1 MALMFAVLSVGLTDS
16 TGKIPSVATQEI
28 AQEVPQVPAEAT
40 PIVTE
45 ETTREPTEEPEWTTF
60 EATEEAETWRTFT
73 ATAYIALCDTGC
85 SGYTATEYDVRN
97 TVEYEGRR
105 VIAVDPAVISLGTA
119 VEVRTADGSIIEAIA
134 WDTGGAIKGRKIDV
148 LMADIDDAWDF
159 GRQAVQIRI
168 LKETVINDGN

>member
-1 MALMFAVLSVGLTDS
+1 LDETGNRPTAALKTPTV
-16 TGKIPSVATQEI
+16 ITQEI
-28 AQEVPQVPAEAT
+28 TQEVPAEAT

-45 ETTREPTEEPEWTTF
+45 EPTQEPTEE
-60 EATEEAETWRTFT
+60 WRTFE

-85 SGYTATEYDVRN
+85 SGFTATEYDVRH

-105 VIAVDPAVISLGTA
+105 VIAVDPAVIPLSTA